1 MHSFT
6 DGLYCSPRIAT
17 REGEGGNRGLD
28 CPCTKHSFQRKQ
40 NILVN
45 VLKKKKRENP
55 DITFGGEGEA
65 LQMPLS
71 SKEMNLKMA
80 HI

>member
-1 MHSFT
+1 MFS
-6 DGLYCSPRIAT
+6 
-17 REGEGGNRGLD
+17 
-28 CPCTKHSFQRKQ
+28 
-40 NILVN
+40 
-45 VLKKKKRENP
+45 KKKKRENP
-55 DITFGGEGEA
+55 DITFRGEGEA